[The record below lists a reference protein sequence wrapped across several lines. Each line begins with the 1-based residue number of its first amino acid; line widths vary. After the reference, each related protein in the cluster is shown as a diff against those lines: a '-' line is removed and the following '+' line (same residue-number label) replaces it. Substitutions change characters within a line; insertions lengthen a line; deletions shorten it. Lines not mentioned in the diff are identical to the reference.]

1 MYHHILVPLD
11 GSELAG
17 ALLAQAVEFARA
29 LGARITFFTM
39 VEDYGA
45 TQEGA
50 LMRTLSPETFE
61 NEMKRQASAIL
72 SKATEAAQTA
82 GLTCDAVVRVGSE
95 AYVQIIEVAREKGCD
110 LIYMASHGHRGLKA
124 LMLGSQ
130 TQKVLTHSPLPVFV
144 AKAAPLR
151 GDDMTA

>member
-17 ALLAQAVEFARA
+17 SLLSQAVQFARA

-50 LMRTLSPETFE
+50 LMRTLSPQTFE
-61 NEMKRQASAIL
+61 NGMKREASRIL
-72 SKATEAAQTA
+72 SKAMDAGQAAGIA
-82 GLTCDAVVRVGSE
+82 CDAVVRVGSE
-95 AYVQIIEVAREKGCD
+95 AYLQIIEVAQENGCD

-124 LMLGSQ
+124 LVLGSQ
-130 TQKVLTHSPLPVFV
+130 THKVLTHSPLPVLV
-144 AKAAPLR
+144 ARTAAP
-151 GDDMTA
+151 

>member
-1 MYHHILVPLD
+1 MYRHLLVPLD
-11 GSELAG
+11 GSELTG
-17 ALLAQAVEFARA
+17 ALLAQAVQFART

-39 VEDYGA
+39 AEDYGA
-45 TQEGA
+45 TQDGA

-61 NEMKRQASAIL
+61 DEMKRQASDIL
-72 SKATEAAQTA
+72 AKAMEAGQAA
-82 GLTCDAVVRVGSE
+82 GLVCDAVVRVGSE
-95 AYVQIIEVAREKGCD
+95 AHLQIIQVAEEKGCD
-110 LIYMASHGHRGLKA
+110 LIYMASHGRRGLKA

-151 GDDMTA
+151 GNDITA

>member
-1 MYHHILVPLD
+1 MYRHILVPLD

-39 VEDYGA
+39 AEDYGA

-61 NEMKRQASAIL
+61 NEIKREAAAIL
-72 SKATEAAQTA
+72 SKAIAAAKAA
-82 GLTCDAVVRVGSE
+82 GLECDAVVRVGSE
-95 AYVQIIEVAREKGCD
+95 AYVQIIEVAGEKGCD

-130 TQKVLTHSPLPVFV
+130 TQKVLTHSPLPVLV
-144 AKAAPLR
+144 AKAAPSR
-151 GDDMTA
+151 GSDMTT

>member
-1 MYHHILVPLD
+1 MYHHMLVPLD

-17 ALLAQAVEFARA
+17 ALLAQSVQFALA
-29 LGARITFFTM
+29 LGARVTFFTM

-50 LMRTLSPETFE
+50 LMRTLSPAAFE
-61 NEMKRQASAIL
+61 NEMKRQAAGIV
-72 SKATEAAQTA
+72 SKAMAAAQAA
-82 GLTCDAVVRVGSE
+82 GLACEAVVRIGSE
-95 AYVQIIEVAREKGCD
+95 AYVQIIQVAQDQGCD
-110 LIYMASHGHRGLKA
+110 LIYMASHGRRGLKA

-144 AKAAPLR
+144 AKAAPPP
-151 GDDMTA
+151 GA

>member
-1 MYHHILVPLD
+1 MYRHILVPLD

-17 ALLAQAVEFARA
+17 SLLAQAVEFACA

-39 VEDYGA
+39 AEDYGA

-61 NEMKRQASAIL
+61 NEMKREAADIL
-72 SKATEAAQTA
+72 SKAMEAGQAA
-82 GLTCDAVVRVGSE
+82 ALVCDAVVRVGSE
-95 AYVQIIEVAREKGCD
+95 AYVQIIQVAQEKGCD
-110 LIYMASHGHRGLKA
+110 LIYMASHGRRGLKA

-144 AKAAPLR
+144 AKPAA
-151 GDDMTA
+151 GE

>member
-1 MYHHILVPLD
+1 MYRHLLVPLD

-17 ALLAQAVEFARA
+17 SLLSQAVQFARV

-50 LMRTLSPETFE
+50 LMRTLSPEAFE
-61 NEMKRQASAIL
+61 NEMKRQATAIL
-72 SKATEAAQTA
+72 AKAMAAGEAAA
-82 GLTCDAVVRVGSE
+82 LDCDAVVRVGAE
-95 AYVQIIEVAREKGCD
+95 PYLRIIEVAREQGCD
-110 LIYMASHGHRGLKA
+110 LIYMASHGRRGLKA

-130 TQKVLTHSPLPVFV
+130 TQKTLTHSPLPVLV
-144 AKAAPLR
+144 AKRVPAGGAPA
-151 GDDMTA
+151 G

>member
-1 MYHHILVPLD
+1 MYHHLLVPLD

-17 ALLAQAVEFARA
+17 ALLAQAVQFARS
-29 LGARITFFTM
+29 LDARVTFFTM

-50 LMRTLSPETFE
+50 LMRTLSPETFA
-61 NEMKRQASAIL
+61 NEMKRQAADIL
-72 SKATEAAQTA
+72 SKAMAAGQAA
-82 GLTCDAVVRVGSE
+82 GLACEAIVRIGSE
-95 AYVQIIEVAREKGCD
+95 AYVQILQVAQEQGCD
-110 LIYMASHGHRGLKA
+110 LIYMASHGRRGLKA

-144 AKAAPLR
+144 AKAAPAP
-151 GDDMTA
+151 GP